1 MDPRDLACAQAARI
15 KLMAFDVDGVLTD
28 GSLYVTDE
36 GTEIK
41 VFNTRDG
48 HGLRM
53 LQQAGIRLAI
63 VTGRRAR
70 CVEVRMQNLGI
81 ELVYQGISNKLD
93 CMRTLLA
100 EQGLTPEEA
109 GFMGDDVIDL
119 QAMALCGFS
128 AAPADAHALVAE
140 RASLVVGRPG
150 GHGAVREVCEFILAS
165 QGKLDA
171 CFSDYLMATGQ

>member
-1 MDPRDLACAQAARI
+1 MRSLDPARAQAARI

-28 GSLYVTDE
+28 GSLYISDE

-70 CVEVRMQNLGI
+70 CVEIRMQNLGI
-81 ELVYQGISNKLD
+81 DLVYQGVSNKLE

-100 EQGLTPEEA
+100 EQGLTPAEA

-128 AAPADAHALVAE
+128 AAPADAHRLVSE
-140 RASLVVGRPG
+140 QASLIVPQAGGR
-150 GHGAVREVCEFILAS
+150 GAVREVCEFILAA

-171 CFSDYLMATGQ
+171 CFSDYLLATGQ